1 MRRTAIGQFLRAGPN
16 VVSRRRFFSV
26 GAGAAG
32 GVLGSGLWT
41 PVLGDHHAD
50 DRRRNDHEDRDDH
63 DDDDRRREAGGRPCP
78 EQNPIP
84 RVSPVILAGFGAAFH
99 VFFPGPV
106 DGSPADTDPE
116 PAAAHVA
123 GRDPSTIFDF
133 DGVIGEAD
141 LSLTGIGTDTTTG
154 VSAHYGFNAD
164 MRLMMGRF
172 VATDGGVHRGA
183 FAFI

>member
-1 MRRTAIGQFLRAGPN
+1 MCP
-16 VVSRRRFFSV
+16 
-26 GAGAAG
+26 AA
-32 GVLGSGLWT
+32 
-41 PVLGDHHAD
+41 D
-50 DRRRNDHEDRDDH
+50 
-63 DDDDRRREAGGRPCP
+63 
-78 EQNPIP
+78 PIP
-84 RVSPVILAGFGAAFH
+84 HINKVPAAFGAFH
-99 VFFPGPV
+99 FFFPGPA
-106 DGSPADTDPE
+106 DGSTATTDPE
-116 PAAAHVA
+116 GTTQPN